1 MRCRVRFC
9 KGRGR
14 CDEWGRVG
22 VSIAWEQVGRDVR
35 QSSARSRGVGYIFL
49 PKFSS
54 GFFTST
60 SQNSQPCE
68 QSTSMRPSEGNRSA
82 SLPSEIRLSC
92 RNLLQGIRGVPLA
105 IGDDSRLANF
115 PFVFSSPS
123 RTPLQ
128 HFARACRLQ
137 PPGRMQ
143 VWTMKQY

>member
-1 MRCRVRFC
+1 MSGGGLGFPEL
-9 KGRGR
+9 G
-14 CDEWGRVG
+14 ERVG
-22 VSIAWEQVGRDVR
+22 LDVR
-35 QSSARSRGVGYIFL
+35 QSGARSRGVAYIFL

-60 SQNSQPCE
+60 SQNSRPCE
-68 QSTSMRPSEGNRSA
+68 QSTSMRPAEGNRSA
-82 SLPSEIRLSC
+82 SLPFEIRLSC

-105 IGDDSRLANF
+105 IAMMPDSQKIS
-115 PFVFSSPS
+115 FVFSSPS
-123 RTPLQ
+123 HTPLQ